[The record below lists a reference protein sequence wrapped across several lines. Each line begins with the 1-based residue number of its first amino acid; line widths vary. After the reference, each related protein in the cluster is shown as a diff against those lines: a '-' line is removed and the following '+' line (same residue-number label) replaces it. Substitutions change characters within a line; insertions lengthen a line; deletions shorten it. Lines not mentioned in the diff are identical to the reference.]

1 MTGHNAPSPWAAWWV
16 IWMGVS
22 VALHIGKLPPTL
34 PVLRAELDISLVQAG
49 FLLSMVQMAGM
60 ALGVVAGLGAD
71 RIGLRRCVL
80 MGVALLSLS
89 SLVGGWA
96 TDSRVLMAL
105 RGLEGMG
112 FLMAS
117 MPAPGLIRRLVPP
130 ERLQRM
136 MGYWS
141 AYMPLGTS
149 LALLLAPWVVER
161 AGWPALWWGLG
172 VWSAL
177 SGWLVWREVPADPVM
192 ASPSAKAAVMTPAA
206 QPWYPRL
213 HRVLTHR
220 GPWLVALS
228 FAVYSAQWL
237 AIIGFLPSVYQQMGL
252 SIAVGGSLTAVVAA
266 ANMIGNIFSGRLL
279 TRGVK
284 ASALLR
290 FGFGAMGVG
299 AFLAFAQW
307 QGWQLPAQAQ
317 FICVVT
323 FSAMGG
329 VIPGT
334 LFSLAV
340 RLAPSEDT
348 VSTTV
353 GWLQQW
359 SSLGQFTG
367 PPIVAWVASV
377 SGGWQWTW
385 VVTGSFC
392 VLGWILAGA
401 LGHLQRRARS
411 EA

>member
-1 MTGHNAPSPWAAWWV
+1 MTARLMPSPWAAWWV

-34 PVLRAELDISLVQAG
+34 PVLREQLDISLVQAG
-49 FLLSMVQMAGM
+49 FLLSMAQLAGV

-80 MGVALLSLS
+80 IGVGLLSLS
-89 SLVGGWA
+89 SLAGGWVH
-96 TDSRVLMAL
+96 DSLWMMVL
-105 RGLEGMG
+105 RGLEGLG

-117 MPAPGLIRRLVPP
+117 MPAPALIRRLVEP

-149 LALLLAPWVVER
+149 LALLLAPWVVQQ
-161 AGWPALWWGLG
+161 AGWPWLWWGLG
-172 VWSAL
+172 AWSAL
-177 SGWLVWREVPADPVM
+177 SGWLVWRGVPPDP
-192 ASPSAKAAVMTPAA
+192 APSSSAPA
-206 QPWYPRL
+206 QRWYPRL

-237 AIIGFLPSVYQQMGL
+237 AIIGFLPSVYEQMGL
-252 SIAVGGSLTAVVAA
+252 GIAAGGTLTAVVAA
-266 ANMIGNIFSGRLL
+266 ANMLGNVFSGRLL
-279 TRGVK
+279 TRGVT
-284 ASALLR
+284 ASTLLR

-307 QGWQLPAQAQ
+307 QGWQLPAQWQ
-317 FICVVT
+317 FLCVVA

-392 VLGWILAGA
+392 VIGWTLAGA
-401 LGHLQRRARS
+401 LGQLQRRAQP
-411 EA
+411 